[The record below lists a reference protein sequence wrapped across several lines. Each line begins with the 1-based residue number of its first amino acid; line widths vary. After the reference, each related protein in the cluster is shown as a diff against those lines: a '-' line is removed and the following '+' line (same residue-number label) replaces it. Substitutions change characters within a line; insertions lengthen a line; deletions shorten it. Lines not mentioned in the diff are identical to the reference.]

1 MKSSRLFAL
10 AILGALFCIW
20 PARPVTAQA
29 PDPDK
34 GRMLERIEQLETQM
48 EKMRAELTDLK
59 SALGEKSK
67 TDAGSERSVKA
78 SDSRSASST
87 QKPEVRE
94 KPMPGIDL
102 GPVRATPYGTIYF
115 NAFGNSGGTNNAD
128 DPLFATPANQGNVS
142 MSVRQ
147 TRLGLKLEGPKVGS
161 AKSRGQIEADFF
173 GGFPAVGIGE
183 NFGIVRLRLA
193 FARLDWEK
201 TSVEAGQDWMVFA
214 PNNPVSI
221 AAAAIPQMAA
231 AGNPWARL
239 PQLRLERRWI
249 SGKVT
254 WQGAV
259 LAAATG
265 DSPTATTS
273 PFFLQPTTGATSR
286 VPFFQTRIAFSGA
299 NWLGMKKGG
308 AIGIS
313 GQYGRA
319 RVSNTT
325 GNNKIDAEG
334 LAVDW
339 NFPVVARVTINGE
352 AFLGRNLAGFQ
363 AGAFQGFN
371 PDFAYRRGTTLI
383 AGGAR
388 AIATRGGWMQLGF
401 TPPVLSDHFAIYATY
416 GLDDPRDGD
425 LVSLTK
431 RDWRLRNQAYAFN
444 FLYKL
449 SPQLTW
455 GIEFRRFETIYLQS
469 GKQTSNHVNLGAAF
483 SF

>member
-1 MKSSRLFAL
+1 
-10 AILGALFCIW
+10 
-20 PARPVTAQA
+20 
-29 PDPDK
+29 
-34 GRMLERIEQLETQM
+34 
-48 EKMRAELTDLK
+48 
-59 SALGEKSK
+59 
-67 TDAGSERSVKA
+67 
-78 SDSRSASST
+78 
-87 QKPEVRE
+87 
-94 KPMPGIDL
+94 MPGIDL

-128 DPLFATPANQGNVS
+128 DPLFATPTNQGNVS

-173 GGFPAVGIGE
+173 GGFPAIGVGE

-201 TSVEAGQDWMVFA
+201 TSLEFGQDWMVFA

-239 PQLRLERRWI
+239 PQIRLERKWA
-249 SGKVT
+249 SGKVL

-259 LAAATG
+259 LAPGTG

-273 PFFLQPTTGATSR
+273 PFLLQPTTGAASR
-286 VPFFQTRIAFSGA
+286 VPFFQSRVAFSSA
-299 NWLGMKKGG
+299 NWLGTKKNGS
-308 AIGIS
+308 IGLS

-319 RVSNTT
+319 RVANTF
-325 GNNKIDAEG
+325 GNNKVDAEG

-339 NFPVVARVTINGE
+339 NFPVVVRFTINGE
-352 AFLGRNLAGFQ
+352 AFAGRNLAGFQ
-363 AGAFQGFN
+363 AGVFQGFN
-371 PDFAYRRGTTLI
+371 PDFAYRSGTALV
-383 AGGAR
+383 AGGPR
-388 AIATRGGWMQLGF
+388 AIATRGGWTQFGF
-401 TPPVLSDHFAIYATY
+401 TPPMFADRLILY
-416 GLDDPRDGD
+416 GTFALDDPRDSD
-425 LVSLTK
+425 LVSLNK
-431 RDWRLRNQAYAFN
+431 RDWRLRNQAYAFS
-444 FLYKL
+444 LIYKF
-449 SPQLTW
+449 SPQLSW
-455 GIEFRRFETIYLQS
+455 GIEFRRFETVYLQS